1 MERNVVNVSTGSP
14 TLNEVEIL
22 NSAITRYFKPA
33 LESPPLNK
41 DESLILSAL
50 NIFFHG
56 VNKER

>member
-33 LESPPLNK
+33 LESPLNK